1 MARKT
6 VFGTLLA
13 NFRFQKQQAI
23 EKSTK
28 DLWNR
33 NKIPIHKQ
41 DRASGY
47 EIRESTVQAK
57 DGSSTTKLELWQ
69 RIDEERVKISSSI
82 TAEVLKDDEDKKD
95 DWDL

>member
-13 NFRFQKQQAI
+13 NFRFLKQQAI
-23 EKSTK
+23 EKSTN
-28 DLWNR
+28 DLWER
-33 NKIPIHKQ
+33 NKIKVADRHK
-41 DRASGY
+41 SEGY
-47 EIRESTVQAK
+47 EIRESTVQAR

-82 TAEVLKDDEDKKD
+82 TAEVLKEKDKD